1 MDITFSHRAALA
13 IIRAQRMRRATCG
26 RTDARRQSF
35 ATSDTPPVP
44 SALPSGQTIRR
55 SRWSR
60 TLVIECLCRAGLTSD
75 DARELFSLE
84 HVDVLKRKGVR
95 RTRVSGCRSWDDR
108 SGVALPEGISTSTA
122 PHVLAQ
128 LAELMPLPALMC
140 VAAELMGAYALPPLA
155 PPVGTARGSTTFG
168 VEALVTKAELLH
180 ELAMHAPLPA
190 TLRALRA
197 VVFAGERAWSPQEA
211 LLATMLALP
220 GDRGGYELGPLTLNA
235 RVMTGIG
242 NAMTCASRVPDILLA
257 CKTVGINYDGW
268 GHFGIME
275 LERAAV
281 GLGQDPGSDQ
291 RAHELAVQR
300 RALREK
306 YVDDRRR
313 DRELLVAGVE
323 TLVATSE
330 DLRDV
335 STLDLLVR
343 QLIVR
348 AEAAGGQRM
357 ARQRALLESE
367 SLAHRRAEVLASLR
381 TLT

>member
-1 MDITFSHRAALA
+1 M
-13 IIRAQRMRRATCG
+13 
-26 RTDARRQSF
+26 
-35 ATSDTPPVP
+35 
-44 SALPSGQTIRR
+44 
-55 SRWSR
+55 
-60 TLVIECLCRAGLTSD
+60 
-75 DARELFSLE
+75 
-84 HVDVLKRKGVR
+84 
-95 RTRVSGCRSWDDR
+95 
-108 SGVALPEGISTSTA
+108 
-122 PHVLAQ
+122 LAQ